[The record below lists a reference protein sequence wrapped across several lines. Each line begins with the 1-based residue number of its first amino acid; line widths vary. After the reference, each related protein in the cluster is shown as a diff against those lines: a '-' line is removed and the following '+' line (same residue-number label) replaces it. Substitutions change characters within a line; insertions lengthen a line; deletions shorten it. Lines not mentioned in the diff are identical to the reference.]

1 MAPKQA
7 PKPEFQEGERVL
19 CFHGPLLYEAK
30 CLKVATEDKQ
40 VRYLIHYSGWNKNWD
55 EWVPDNR
62 VLKYSEANLQK
73 QRELQKANQEHQ
85 AEGRAR
91 GGGPG
96 RRGGGAAASLQQK
109 HVETLF
115 QNIRITPSTSAA
127 AGAAEAGAASAE
139 ASTSTSTGAT
149 VEAPAPGPGRK
160 TRKSKQKTGG
170 SGGSGDGGPGPST
183 AREPPQP
190 LPRRR
195 ARGEPAAKGEA
206 AAAAARADLQVQ
218 MPAELKPLLVRDW
231 ELVTKQ
237 KRLVGL
243 PAAKS
248 VDAILDEYVAFK
260 KAQGRGDNVEYAADE
275 VAGGIR
281 AYFNVTLGTQL
292 LYEGERPQYGELL
305 AAHPDVPVSRLYG
318 APHLLRLFV
327 RIGAMLA
334 YTAFDDK
341 SLALL
346 FGYLHDFLQYL
357 ARDPAAFFDAGQY
370 KDAAPEPS
378 QRAA

>member
-55 EWVPDNR
+55 EWVPESR

-73 QRELQKANQEHQ
+73 QRELQRANQEHQ
-85 AEGRAR
+85 SEGRAR
-91 GGGPG
+91 SVGPG
-96 RRGGGAAASLQQK
+96 RRGGGPSSLQQQK

-115 QNIRITPSTSAA
+115 QNIRITPRPS
-127 AGAAEAGAASAE
+127 AGAASA
-139 ASTSTSTGAT
+139 
-149 VEAPAPGPGRK
+149 RK

-170 SGGSGDGGPGPST
+170 GDGGRAGPST
-183 AREPPQP
+183 SAARGSSQPQQ
-190 LPRRR
+190 RRR
-195 ARGEPAAKGEA
+195 GRGDPASKSEA
-206 AAAAARADLQVQ
+206 PAAARPEPRVQ
-218 MPAELKPLLVRDW
+218 IPAELKPLLVRDW

-237 KRLVGL
+237 GRLFAL
-243 PAAKS
+243 PAVRN
-248 VDAILDEYVAFK
+248 VDAILADYLAYK
-260 KAQGRGDNVEYAADE
+260 KAQGRGDSTEYAADE
-275 VAGGIR
+275 LVGGIR
-281 AYFNVTLGTQL
+281 SYFNVLLGTQL
-292 LYEGERPQYGELL
+292 LYEAERPQHGRVV
-305 AAHPDVPVSRLYG
+305 AAHPDAPMSQLYG

-327 RIGAMLA
+327 RMGAMLA

-346 FGYLHDFLQYL
+346 FGSLHDFLHYL
-357 ARDPAAFFDAGQY
+357 AREPAAFLDEAEY
-370 KDAAPEPS
+370 KEAAPGPS